1 MSIFDVSVPVQ
12 AGEQGLARITKFEI
26 SEEDSRRTAL
36 RAAAGH
42 PGAYV
47 RPGSYTKLHVGG
59 QLMMSD
65 TTMERR
71 TNHAFVCHAHGRVL
85 VAGLGIG
92 LILEAVLAKP
102 EVETVTV
109 IEKYQD
115 VVYLVAPS
123 YLDRYADKLTVICA
137 DIFAWRPVPKCM
149 TYNVIYF
156 DIWPDITRCNLP
168 DMGRLHRAFRRHL
181 DKTDPEAW
189 MDSWQRDYLKAVQRA
204 ERRRGGWY

>member
-42 PGAYV
+42 PDAYV

-115 VVYLVAPS
+115 VVYLVAPH
-123 YLDRYADKLTVICA
+123 YLDRYADKLTVITA
-137 DIFAWRPVPKCM
+137 DIFDWRPMPKCM
-149 TYNVIYF
+149 TYSVIYF
-156 DIWPDITRCNLP
+156 DIWPDICEDALV
-168 DMGRLHRAFRRHL
+168 DMARLHRAFGRYL
-181 DKTDPEAW
+181 DRSDSEAW
-189 MDSWQRDYLKAVQRA
+189 MDSWQRSYLKALRRSRQRH
-204 ERRRGGWY
+204 GG